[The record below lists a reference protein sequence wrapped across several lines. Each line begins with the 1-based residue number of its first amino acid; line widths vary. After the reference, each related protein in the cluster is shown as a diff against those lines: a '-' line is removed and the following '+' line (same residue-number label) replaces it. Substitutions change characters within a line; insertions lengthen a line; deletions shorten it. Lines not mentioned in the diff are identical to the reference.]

1 MSGHLTWGLDVARSQ
16 MILPT
21 YQDALYMEVSLPRC
35 NIKQIS
41 QCHTDMINSALGSD
55 TQAR

>member
-21 YQDALYMEVSLPRC
+21 YQDALYIEVSLPRC

-41 QCHTDMINSALGSD
+41 QRHINMINSVLGSD